1 MNKNIVIGLTLISM
15 VFLMSCATDN
25 KTVVKDADISAA
37 ADATAQ
43 AAIQA
48 QSVKTEPT
56 QTATLTLTFTLT
68 EVPTKIKPSPTS
80 IKEAKPTA
88 IITKEAKT
96 APTATKTAVKKEPT
110 AVVKAKAI
118 ITPEVKEGITLQEV
132 IEKIEAAQVK
142 RKAVVMNIDI
152 NTKYT
157 DADTSQRI
165 KGLAYIVKPDKFKV
179 IYSEPTEQHLISDG
193 KTVWVYTPVL
203 SQVIKQDVEQMSFNS
218 KFYIDFESS
227 IAYFSKRSKSTL
239 TVSENFYTIKMIP
252 IKKQEMAF
260 DELTVKVNKET
271 LFPESMKMKY
281 EAMIVESVF
290 SNIKKYSA
298 EKADLL
304 PEFKDS
310 AFVFKAPEGIDVIE
324 ASDLMQGNP
333 IIK

>member
-1 MNKNIVIGLTLISM
+1 MIKNIVIGLSLIFM
-15 VFLMSCATDN
+15 VFFAGCATEN
-25 KTVVKDADISAA
+25 KTVIKDADISAA
-37 ADATAQ
+37 ADAAEQ
-43 AAIQA
+43 ASVQE

-56 QTATLTLTFTLT
+56 QTATLTFTLT

-80 IKEAKPTA
+80 TKEAKPTSTA
-88 IITKEAKT
+88 IKEGKT

-110 AVVKAKAI
+110 AVVKAKAVS
-118 ITPEVKEGITLQEV
+118 TPAGKEEITLQDV
-132 IEKIEAAQVK
+132 IEKIEAAQDK
-142 RKAVVMNIDI
+142 RKAVIMNIDI

-165 KGLAYIVKPDKFKV
+165 KGLATIVKPDKFKV
-179 IYSEPTEQHLISDG
+179 LYSEPTEQQLISDG
-193 KTVWVYTPVL
+193 KTLWVYTPVL
-203 SQVIKQDVEQMSFNS
+203 GQVIKQDVDKMSFNS

-239 TVSENFYTIKMIP
+239 IVTENFYTIKMIP

-260 DELTVKVNKET
+260 DELTVKVNKES

-290 SNIKKYSA
+290 SNIKKYSD
-298 EKADLL
+298 EKAELM

-310 AFVFKAPEGIDVIE
+310 AFAFKAPEGVEIIE

>member
-1 MNKNIVIGLTLISM
+1 MNKKIVIGLLLIYM
-15 VFLMSCATDN
+15 MFLISCATES

-43 AAIQA
+43 AAVQA
-48 QSVKTEPT
+48 RSVKEEPT
-56 QTATLTLTFTLT
+56 QTATLTFTLT
-68 EVPTKIKPSPTS
+68 AVPTKAKPSPTS
-80 IKEAKPTA
+80 
-88 IITKEAKT
+88 TKEAKT
-96 APTATKTAVKKEPT
+96 APTATKTAVKKVSTP
-110 AVVKAKAI
+110 AVKTKAVSTPVK
-118 ITPEVKEGITLQEV
+118 KEEITLGEV

-142 RKAVVMNIDI
+142 RKAIVMNIDI

-179 IYSEPTEQHLISDG
+179 IYSEPTEQQLISDG

-203 SQVIKQDVEQMSFNS
+203 SQAIKQDVEQMSFNS

-227 IAYFSKRSKSTL
+227 IAYFSKRSRSTL
-239 TVSENFYTIKMIP
+239 TVSENFYLIKMIP

-310 AFVFKAPEGIDVIE
+310 AFTFKAPEGIEIIE